1 MYPPHPQLFERTRLL
16 NVRKDRLE
24 LIQFNINFLFHLFR
38 LVTWKRVPSVE
49 LLFPICREETHNL
62 GLKSLDG
69 LHMCVHVIGDILQDL
84 LCLINNGLVLQRE
97 PVVGEIN
104 CRWLVVILMRQP
116 LSLIVILAESLE
128 RSDCL

>member
-49 LLFPICREETHNL
+49 LLFPIHREETHNL

-97 PVVGEIN
+97 PVVGEID
-104 CRWLVVILMRQP
+104 CCWLVVILM
-116 LSLIVILAESLE
+116 
-128 RSDCL
+128 